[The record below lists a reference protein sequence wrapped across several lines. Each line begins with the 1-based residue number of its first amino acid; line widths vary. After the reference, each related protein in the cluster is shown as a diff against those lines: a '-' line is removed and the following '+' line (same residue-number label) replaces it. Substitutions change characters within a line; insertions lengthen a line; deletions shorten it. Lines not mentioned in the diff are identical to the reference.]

1 MGNMETTGSLEWP
14 GAAMVGATGWLC
26 LDLVNTDAQARHRRG
41 REELLAD
48 YGQLVRWARYEG
60 LVDDPPAR
68 RLLSEAA
75 RRPQEASAVHA
86 RMIGLRR
93 ALYAVLAAA
102 AHHQPPPSS
111 ALDVLNVELA
121 TTAVPAR
128 LVPTATGL
136 RREWLDPTD
145 QLDWLLGPITRSATD
160 LLTATA
166 LGWLKQCP
174 GSPGRT
180 CGFLFLDQTRNHSR
194 RWCSSATCGNR
205 TRLHR
210 HYTRSGATPE
220 RKAATRRD

>member
-1 MGNMETTGSLEWP
+1 
-14 GAAMVGATGWLC
+14 MVGATDWLC

-41 REELLAD
+41 RQELLPD

-60 LVDDPPAR
+60 LVNDPPAR
-68 RLLSEAA
+68 RLQGEAA

-86 RMIGLRR
+86 RVLVLRR
-93 ALYAVLAAA
+93 ALYEVLAAA
-102 AHHQPPPSS
+102 ARHQPPPSP
-111 ALDVLNVELA
+111 ALDEVNVELA
-121 TTAVPAR
+121 STAVPAR

-145 QLDWLLGPITRSATD
+145 QLDWLLGPIMRSAAD
-160 LLTATA
+160 LLTAPA
-166 LGWLKQCP
+166 LGRLKQCP

-180 CGFLFLDQTRNHSR
+180 CGFLFLDQTKNYSR

-210 HYTRSGATPE
+210 HYTRSSASQ
-220 RKAATRRD
+220 